1 MPMTRVVMPQ
11 LGESVHEGTIS
22 KWLVK
27 PGDKVVE
34 FEPMLEVDTDKVSAE
49 VPSPVTG
56 ILREILA
63 KEGETVQAGAEIAV
77 VEVGGDGETAA
88 PAPTA
93 SEPKKTETKKETPV
107 AETAEAPAPAPTA
120 SEPKKTET
128 KKATPAAE
136 TAEPPAPAP
145 TASEPKETE
154 TKKETPVAETAEPP
168 APAPADGAA
177 AVKAEAAPAPEAKD
191 ESPAEAPA
199 PAPAD
204 GAAAVKAEAAP
215 APEAKDESPPEI
227 PSPAQEEGP
236 EPAPPLATGEH
247 RYSPAVQMVASE
259 LKVDLSKIS
268 GTGIGGRVTKKDVQD
283 FAASA
288 KDAPTAPVAP
298 SAAAAAGQGDQV
310 VQLTRVRRLIA
321 ENMSRSKSTIPHA
334 WQTQEADMSGV
345 VANRAANKVAFQTQE
360 GFSLTYLPYVM
371 AAAVS
376 ALREHREVNS
386 TFNETELIVH
396 RDINLGV
403 SVGLEDT
410 LVVPVVRRAD
420 GLSIAGLA
428 RAVNDIATRA
438 RSKQLKADDLAGAT
452 FTVNNSGTFGTLF
465 SYSVINPGQA
475 GILTM
480 EAIVDRP
487 MAVGGMIGIKP
498 MMYLCFSF
506 DHRVLDGLQAARFL
520 VSCRKWLEAVTVES
534 PIY

>member
-1 MPMTRVVMPQ
+1 MANTTRVVMPQ

-27 PGDKVVE
+27 PGDRVVE
-34 FEPMLEVDTDKVSAE
+34 FEPMLEVDTDKVNAE
-49 VPSPVTG
+49 VPAPVTG

-77 VEVGGDGETAA
+77 VELSSDRTVPATPEAPVPAHSAPSPPRGEGRGEAPKPATAPSAVAATAPVEDLKPATA
-88 PAPTA
+88 PATVAAQASPTLQ
-93 SEPKKTETKKETPV
+93 S
-107 AETAEAPAPAPTA
+107 
-120 SEPKKTET
+120 
-128 KKATPAAE
+128 
-136 TAEPPAPAP
+136 
-145 TASEPKETE
+145 
-154 TKKETPVAETAEPP
+154 
-168 APAPADGAA
+168 
-177 AVKAEAAPAPEAKD
+177 
-191 ESPAEAPA
+191 
-199 PAPAD
+199 
-204 GAAAVKAEAAP
+204 
-215 APEAKDESPPEI
+215 
-227 PSPAQEEGP
+227 
-236 EPAPPLATGEH
+236 GEH
-247 RYSPAVQMVASE
+247 RYSPAVQMQASE
-259 LKVDLSKIS
+259 LKVDLSRVV

-283 FAASA
+283 FAARA
-288 KDAPTAPVAP
+288 KAAP
-298 SAAAAAGQGDQV
+298 AAAVPAAKPGEGDEV

-321 ENMSRSKSTIPHA
+321 ENMVRSKSTIPHA

-345 VANRAANKVAFQTQE
+345 VANRAANKAVFQKQE

-371 AAAVS
+371 AAAAA
-376 ALREHREVNS
+376 ALREHPLVNA
-386 TFNETELIVH
+386 TFNETELIIH

-420 GLSIAGLA
+420 GLSLAGLA
-428 RAVNDIATRA
+428 RAVNDIASRA
-438 RSKQLKADDLAGAT
+438 KNKQLKADDLAGAT

-487 MAVGGMIGIKP
+487 MAVNGMIGIKP

-520 VSCRKWLEAVTVES
+520 TSCRKWLEAITAES
-534 PIY
+534 PVY

>member
-1 MPMTRVVMPQ
+1 MAPTTKRVVMPQ

-27 PGDKVVE
+27 VGDKVVE

-49 VPSPVTG
+49 VPAPVTG
-56 ILREILA
+56 ILKEILA
-63 KEGETVQAGAEIAV
+63 AEGQTVQAGAEIAV
-77 VEVGGDGETAA
+77 VEVGGESEAAETSSPQSSGV
-88 PAPTA
+88 PAPVVRGGGAGTA
-93 SEPKKTETKKETPV
+93 GGEAEPKKAAQK
-107 AETAEAPAPAPTA
+107 TA
-120 SEPKKTET
+120 SPPAAEPE
-128 KKATPAAE
+128 ATPARTSPLAGGRPQTADGGGGGSQE
-136 TAEPPAPAP
+136 PSPAKVSATPPAEP
-145 TASEPKETE
+145 
-154 TKKETPVAETAEPP
+154 
-168 APAPADGAA
+168 
-177 AVKAEAAPAPEAKD
+177 
-191 ESPAEAPA
+191 PAEAPA
-199 PAPAD
+199 TSAPD
-204 GAAAVKAEAAP
+204 LP
-215 APEAKDESPPEI
+215 
-227 PSPAQEEGP
+227 
-236 EPAPPLATGEH
+236 TGEH

-259 LKVDLSKIS
+259 LKVDLSKIN

-283 FAASA
+283 FATTA
-288 KDAPTAPVAP
+288 KAAP
-298 SAAAAAGQGDQV
+298 AAKPAATPATPGEGDQV

-321 ENMSRSKSTIPHA
+321 ENMTRSKTTIPHA

-345 VANRAANKVAFQTQE
+345 VANRTANKAAFQKQE

-376 ALREHREVNS
+376 ALREHPEVNS

-428 RAVNDIATRA
+428 RAVNDVASRA
-438 RSKQLKADDLAGAT
+438 RTKQLKADDLAGAT

-480 EAIVDRP
+480 EAIVQRP
-487 MAVGGMIGIKP
+487 VAVEGMIGIKP

-520 VSCRKWLEAVTVES
+520 VSCRKWLEAVTAES
-534 PIY
+534 PVY